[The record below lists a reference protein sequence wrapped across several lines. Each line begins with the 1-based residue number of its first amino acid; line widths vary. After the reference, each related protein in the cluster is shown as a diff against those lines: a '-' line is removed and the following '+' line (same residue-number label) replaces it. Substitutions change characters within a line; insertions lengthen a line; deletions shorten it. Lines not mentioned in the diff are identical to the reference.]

1 MISAEAKLTSNPMSI
16 HQAQLRAWGENGP
29 DTNLSSNL
37 AIEFARARL
46 KHVDSFLNRQ
56 LETIRDG
63 ARDSDAINKILTA
76 CAQYA
81 DGSMNNG
88 NGKKAIEDAC
98 RAAAAALPDGPLK
111 DKINAYVDD
120 AGSIL
125 KAGNDVTLNAGEVG
139 SIKTDFEGTLKSI
152 DKRSQEDQLVM
163 NAKMGERNE
172 ILQMAASLVQQL
184 NEITKSILGRG

>member
-1 MISAEAKLTSNPMSI
+1 MIAAEAKLTSNAMSV
-16 HQAQLRAWGENGP
+16 HQAQLRAWGEDGP
-29 DTNLSSNL
+29 ATSLSSNL

-56 LETIRDG
+56 LQTIRDC

-81 DGSMNNG
+81 SGSMDNG
-88 NGKKAIEDAC
+88 NGKKAIEAAC
-98 RAAAAALPDGPLK
+98 RSAAADLPDGPLK
-111 DKINAYVDD
+111 DKINSYLSD
-120 AGSIL
+120 AGSVL
-125 KAGNDVTLNAGEVG
+125 KLGGDELLSAEEVG
-139 SIKTDFEGTLKSI
+139 SIKTDFEGTLKSV
-152 DKRSQEDQLVM
+152 DRRSQEDQLVM

-184 NEITKSILGRG
+184 NETTKSILGRG

>member
-1 MISAEAKLTSNPMSI
+1 MISAEAKLTTRAASL
-16 HQAQLRAWGENGP
+16 HQAQLQAWGENGP

-56 LETIRDG
+56 LQTIRDC

-81 DGSMNNG
+81 SGSMDNN
-88 NGKKAIEDAC
+88 NGKKAIEAAC
-98 RAAAAALPDGPLK
+98 KSAVADLPDGPLK
-111 DKINAYVDD
+111 DKINSYLSDPN
-120 AGSIL
+120 S
-125 KAGNDVTLNAGEVG
+125 TLNVGDECMTADEIG
-139 SIKTDFEGTLKSI
+139 SIKTDFEGTLKSV

-184 NEITKSILGRG
+184 NEITKAILGRG